1 MNTVPSATV
10 NATHTDEL
18 FFIDPEEDEIEL
30 NPEKAMSAEETALYT
45 APPEN
50 DDSGCDQNDT
60 TWD

>member
-1 MNTVPSATV
+1 MDTVPSDKV
-10 NATHTDEL
+10 QNAQTDEL
-18 FFIDPEEDEIEL
+18 FIIDPEDDIEL
-30 NPEKAMSAEETALYT
+30 NPEKAMPADETALYT